1 MTCTNL
7 KNVFQECTQKQQT
20 HNILLQAVQLWQI
33 WKIFYSQKIMLCA
46 KQYIHIQGKNID

>member
-7 KNVFQECTQKQQT
+7 KNVFQECTQKQQM

-33 WKIFYSQKIMLCA
+33 WKIFYSQKIMFETP
-46 KQYIHIQGKNID
+46 N